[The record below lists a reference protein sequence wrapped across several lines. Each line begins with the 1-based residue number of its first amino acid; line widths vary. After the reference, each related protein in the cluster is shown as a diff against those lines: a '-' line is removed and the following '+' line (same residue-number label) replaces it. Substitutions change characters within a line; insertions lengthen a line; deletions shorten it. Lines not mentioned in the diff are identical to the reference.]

1 MAKDWSF
8 ETMSC
13 TKQPRIN
20 LSCIN
25 KQEHYS
31 LKRQCHQLCY
41 YNKSSNQI
49 FSSLFA
55 IITDFV
61 TQLIITVKKYEG
73 SHKKLCF
80 SKQSALLC
88 KNLFNATD
96 RVGAKSTRRI
106 LREKISRHRIP
117 DSKTCGIHQPTFRE
131 KFYHRNKLC
140 SVINISESSNDRV
153 IK

>member
-1 MAKDWSF
+1 MIMIIPSK
-8 ETMSC
+8 C
-13 TKQPRIN
+13 
-20 LSCIN
+20 CIN
-25 KQEHYS
+25 KQEHCS
-31 LKRQCHQLCY
+31 RKRQYHQLCY

-61 TQLIITVKKYEG
+61 TQLIITLKKYEG

-80 SKQSALLC
+80 SKRSALSC

-117 DSKTCGIHQPTFRE
+117 DCKCGIHQSTFRE
-131 KFYHRNKLC
+131 KFYHPNKLC
-140 SVINISESSNDRV
+140 SVINISESSNDQV